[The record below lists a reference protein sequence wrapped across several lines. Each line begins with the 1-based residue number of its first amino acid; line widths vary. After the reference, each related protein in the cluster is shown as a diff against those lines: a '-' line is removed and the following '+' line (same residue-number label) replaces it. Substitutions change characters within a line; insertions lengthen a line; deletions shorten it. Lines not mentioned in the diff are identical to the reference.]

1 MCLQPKGAS
10 SFGRINTGL
19 IPPGRFITAA
29 MHLAMMTTA
38 EWDRELIANLSAQS
52 RGLCKPEMMRIGGT
66 PAANQAWLF
75 GD

>member
-1 MCLQPKGAS
+1 MH
-10 SFGRINTGL
+10 F
-19 IPPGRFITAA
+19 A
-29 MHLAMMTTA
+29 MVSAT
-38 EWDRELIANLSAQS
+38 EWDSELIANLSAQS